1 MEIFKIYIVVILFVI
16 TILLMLLLGG
26 IASVQEQ
33 IKGMSTSGTV
43 GELETLFKIM
53 HMTNSLK
60 EEDDE

>member
-1 MEIFKIYIVVILFVI
+1 MEIFKIYIVIILFVI

-26 IASVQEQ
+26 IAALQEQ
-33 IKGMSTSGTV
+33 IKKQSKPESGS
-43 GELETLFKIM
+43 ELDLLFKIM